1 MTVNKIELPSNR
13 KFGLFFTLVFILASS
28 YFYIKLNLTA
38 LIFFLTLSL
47 LTLFVT
53 LVKDELLDPFNKLW
67 MRIGILIGMVVS
79 PLVMGII
86 FITMFVPSSLAMK
99 LLGRDELRL
108 ILTNKKTHW
117 KNRDFD
123 IDKSNSFKNQF

>member
-1 MTVNKIELPSNR
+1 MNVNNIELPSNR
-13 KFGLFFTLVFILASS
+13 KFGLFFTLVFMLASS
-28 YFYIKLNLTA
+28 YFYIKLNLIA
-38 LIFFLTLSL
+38 VIFFLTLSL

-79 PLVMGII
+79 PLIMGII
-86 FITMFVPSSLAMK
+86 FIMMFVPSSLLMK

-108 ILTNKKTHW
+108 ILKNKKTHW

-123 IDKSNSFKNQF
+123 LDKSNSFKNQF

>member
-1 MTVNKIELPSNR
+1 MNIDNIELPSNR
-13 KFGLFFTLVFILASS
+13 KFGLFFTLVFMLTSS

-38 LIFFLTLSL
+38 LIFFSTLSCLML
-47 LTLFVT
+47 LVT

-79 PLVMGII
+79 PLIMGII
-86 FITMFVPSSLAMK
+86 FIIMFVPSSLVMK
-99 LLGRDELRL
+99 LFGRDELGL
-108 ILTNKKTHW
+108 ILKNKKTHW

-123 IDKSNSFKNQF
+123 IDKFNSFKNQF

>member
-1 MTVNKIELPSNR
+1 MNIDNIELPSNR
-13 KFGLFFTLVFILASS
+13 KFGLFFTLVFMLMSS

-38 LIFFLTLSL
+38 LIFFSTLSFLML
-47 LTLFVT
+47 LVT

-79 PLVMGII
+79 PLIMGII
-86 FITMFVPSSLAMK
+86 FIMMFVPSSLLMK

-108 ILTNKKTHW
+108 ILKNKKTHW

-123 IDKSNSFKNQF
+123 LDKSNSFKNQF